1 MSPESHRHMGTATL
15 RLSYKLGNKELVGA
29 DKPDTWG
36 ITLQNYHLEIKK
48 KCLRLSVGS
57 GVEYLPRIYEVLDST
72 PSTSSSPQGSL
83 SGHLTSYF
91 SSCSFS
97 FI

>member
-29 DKPDTWG
+29 GKPDIWG
-36 ITLQNYHLEIKK
+36 IAFAKLSSGNKK

-57 GVEYLPRIYEVLDST
+57 GVEYLPRMYEVLGST
-72 PSTSSSPQGSL
+72 LSTASSYKAASVD
-83 SGHLTSYF
+83 T
-91 SSCSFS
+91 
-97 FI
+97 